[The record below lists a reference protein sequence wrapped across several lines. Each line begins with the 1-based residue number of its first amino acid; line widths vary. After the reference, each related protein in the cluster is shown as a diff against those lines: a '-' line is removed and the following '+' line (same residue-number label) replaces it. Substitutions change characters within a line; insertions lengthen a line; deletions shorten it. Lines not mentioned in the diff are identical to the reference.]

1 MKSVILS
8 LILITTYTGIS
19 YAQQDTVITFIPVE
33 QYPEGKMP
41 GNATRMGFMTCN
53 NGSFLWGYE
62 DKETHYH
69 SLQVL
74 DHAMQYPISD
84 DADAYY
90 RNDTV
95 VFEFRHAWRATV
107 TTYYYKLQKKKLKY
121 LSYGMTDHS
130 WEMVDSAGLALKEG
144 RIADA
149 VDYYQAVQYPLAYI
163 NENEVAMSLL
173 KRASELGLEA
183 LSRHDYQQA
192 CDYMEAAFR
201 YYRAEYF
208 IQSETE
214 EELDERFDES
224 YMTEQKDSFGL
235 YMSHYGLFLYKSGQL
250 ERSVDFNS
258 WVNFMYPLQAA
269 AYLQKADALYDLG
282 RTEEAIPQYRRYVEL
297 MQLKGNEK
305 QIPLRVSER
314 IKE

>member
-1 MKSVILS
+1 
-8 LILITTYTGIS
+8 
-19 YAQQDTVITFIPVE
+19 
-33 QYPEGKMP
+33 
-41 GNATRMGFMTCN
+41 
-53 NGSFLWGYE
+53 
-62 DKETHYH
+62 
-69 SLQVL
+69 
-74 DHAMQYPISD
+74 
-84 DADAYY
+84 
-90 RNDTV
+90 
-95 VFEFRHAWRATV
+95 
-107 TTYYYKLQKKKLKY
+107 
-121 LSYGMTDHS
+121 MTDHS

-163 NENEVAMSLL
+163 NENEVAMNLL

-214 EELDERFDES
+214 EELDERFEES

-305 QIPLRVSER
+305 QIPLRISER